1 MGKTTAQ
8 DAKITL
14 LLMRV
19 AQKRL
24 WLSFL
29 IMIIQKLQI
38 GLELNK
44 IVLHVFKNSYKN
56 ILS

>member
-1 MGKTTAQ
+1 
-8 DAKITL
+8 
-14 LLMRV
+14 
-19 AQKRL
+19 
-24 WLSFL
+24 
-29 IMIIQKLQI
+29 MIIQKLQI